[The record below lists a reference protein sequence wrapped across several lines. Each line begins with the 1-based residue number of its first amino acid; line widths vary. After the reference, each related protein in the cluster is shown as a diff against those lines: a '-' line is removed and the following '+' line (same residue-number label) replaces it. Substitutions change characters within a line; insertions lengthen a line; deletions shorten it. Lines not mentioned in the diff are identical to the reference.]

1 MKGCGLQY
9 FLFAHGPKILFIV
22 VEIAEVGSVA
32 VTVGVAVAVAV
43 AVAFGVAVAVAVG
56 VAVALALYVALALAL
71 GFSGFMNYYPHT
83 PSVLMVS
90 RKFWLFYNIFQ
101 IFYTTNTI
109 YVNIDVE

>member
-32 VTVGVAVAVAV
+32 VTVGVAV

-101 IFYTTNTI
+101 IVYTTNTI
-109 YVNIDVE
+109 YVNIYLE